1 MCSNQTKT
9 KRKLVK
15 EFTDAYHKVMKY
27 LDEKFV
33 VRFEQEQDPQRLEQL
48 KSVYKDIGDKIT
60 KDYCKQINDIVSSS
74 LTLE

>member
-1 MCSNQTKT
+1 
-9 KRKLVK
+9 
-15 EFTDAYHKVMKY
+15 MKY